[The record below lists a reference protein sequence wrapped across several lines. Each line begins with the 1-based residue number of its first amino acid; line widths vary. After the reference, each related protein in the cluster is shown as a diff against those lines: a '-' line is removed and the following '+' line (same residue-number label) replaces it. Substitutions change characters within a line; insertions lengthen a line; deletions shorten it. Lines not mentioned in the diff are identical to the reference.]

1 VSPKAKTQLAREH
14 LERALPAVVA
24 EDYTEAVTWLFAS
37 LEAVVAALADQY
49 GVSIE
54 PKHWKKVEV
63 AEQLFAQ
70 GAVSTNL
77 APTLRALNNA
87 RKKAIYE
94 GEEPDLGEQSLEDL
108 AAEIEAA
115 VELAEAGA
123 AS

>member
-1 VSPKAKTQLAREH
+1 M
-14 LERALPAVVA
+14 ERALPAVVA

-37 LEAVVAALADQY
+37 LEAVVAALADQH
-49 GVSIE
+49 GISIE

-70 GAVSTNL
+70 DAVPTDL

-94 GEEPDLGEQSLEDL
+94 GEEPDLGDRSLEDL
-108 AAEIEAA
+108 ATEIETA
-115 VELAEAGA
+115 VELAEEGA
-123 AS
+123 S